1 YIHAGNK
8 QGGPYG
14 YGLQPFEILQCWLYN
29 PIQPDSAASTAI
41 AIGLLSTVVLASMR
55 MRFIWWSLH
64 PAGFAVSS
72 SWSMNVL
79 WSSIFI
85 SWAIKFA
92 ILKIGGLR
100 LHRQSIPFFLG
111 LILGEFV
118 VGSIWSIRGVV
129 FHVSSYLILF

>member
-1 YIHAGNK
+1 
-8 QGGPYG
+8 
-14 YGLQPFEILQCWLYN
+14 
-29 PIQPDSAASTAI
+29 
-41 AIGLLSTVVLASMR
+41 

-92 ILKIGGLR
+92 ILKIGGLK

-111 LILGEFV
+111 LILG
-118 VGSIWSIRGVV
+118 
-129 FHVSSYLILF
+129 